1 MAEQDG
7 APRMTSLERGPERAW
22 CGRVARRPATG
33 AAAGLVTAMRRPS
46 PAGGACAAQWLRVLA
61 NSSARDRAPD
71 DDAGRLTVAIT
82 WNPSRGTSL
91 GVEWELQLIDRRT
104 KLLRQDA
111 RDVLAEL
118 PGLSEDGEVPKLR
131 HELMQST
138 IEVVT
143 GICST
148 VSEAKDDLAAT
159 ITQLERIT
167 ETRGT
172 MLACAGTHPVSDWRD
187 AKMAP
192 IQRYAE
198 LIEQL
203 QWLAYRIQTFGVH
216 VHVGIRD
223 GSKAIPIVNALAAY
237 LPHFLALTA
246 SSPFWCGRDTGL
258 ASSRAVVFGGL
269 PTSGPP
275 PRLACWSEFEEYMD
289 TLLRA
294 GTIRSIKEVWWD
306 IRPHPDF
313 GTVEIRMFDGV
324 PTLREIGMVAALSQS
339 LVQLL
344 DSQLDRGYTL
354 PNPAAWVVRDNKWRA
369 TRYGL
374 DAIVITD
381 DTGSTAPLRD
391 ELYELVAE
399 LAPVAG
405 RLGCG
410 DELNVVADVLENGSS
425 CERQRAVVADGGDL
439 TDVIDALVTE
449 FAEDRFVVP
458 GEAAHAGT

>member
-1 MAEQDG
+1 MAI
-7 APRMTSLERGPERAW
+7 S
-22 CGRVARRPATG
+22 
-33 AAAGLVTAMRRPS
+33 
-46 PAGGACAAQWLRVLA
+46 
-61 NSSARDRAPD
+61 
-71 DDAGRLTVAIT
+71 
-82 WNPSRGTSL
+82 WNPSRGATI
-91 GVEWELQLIDRRT
+91 GVEWELQLLDTRT
-104 KLLRQDA
+104 RMLRQDA
-111 RDVLAEL
+111 GEVLAAL
-118 PGLSEDGEVPKLR
+118 PGLTEEGEHPKIR

-138 IEVVT
+138 VEVVT

-148 VSEAKDDLAAT
+148 VSEVKDDLSAT
-159 ITQLERIT
+159 ISQLERIT
-167 ETRGT
+167 GRRGT

-198 LIEQL
+198 LVEQM
-203 QWLAYRIQTFGVH
+203 QWLVRRIQTFGVH

-223 GSKAIPIVNALAAY
+223 GSKAIPIVNALAGY

-246 SSPFWCGRDTGL
+246 SSPYWNGQDTGL
-258 ASSRAVVFGGL
+258 ASSRAIVFGGL

-275 PRLACWSEFEEYMD
+275 QPLTDWTEFEEYMD

-324 PTLREIGMVAALSQS
+324 PTLREIGMTAALSQS
-339 LVQLL
+339 LVQLM
-344 DSQLDRGYTL
+344 DTQLDRGYKL
-354 PNPAAWVVRDNKWRA
+354 PTPPAWVVRDNKWRA

-381 DTGSTAPLRD
+381 DSGSTAPLRD
-391 ELYELVAE
+391 ELYELTRE
-399 LAPVAG
+399 LQPVAD

-410 DELNVVADVLENGSS
+410 PELGVVSEVLDSGASY
-425 CERQRAVVADGGDL
+425 ERQRAIVASGGGLGDVV
-439 TDVIDALVTE
+439 DALVTE

-458 GEAAHAGT
+458 GEAAHART

>member
-1 MAEQDG
+1 MAI
-7 APRMTSLERGPERAW
+7 S
-22 CGRVARRPATG
+22 
-33 AAAGLVTAMRRPS
+33 
-46 PAGGACAAQWLRVLA
+46 
-61 NSSARDRAPD
+61 
-71 DDAGRLTVAIT
+71 
-82 WNPSRGTSL
+82 WNPSRGATI
-91 GVEWELQLIDRRT
+91 GVEWELQLVDTTTRM
-104 KLLRQDA
+104 LRQDA
-111 RDVLAEL
+111 REVLAAL
-118 PGLSEDGEVPKLR
+118 PGLTEEGEHPKIR

-138 IEVVT
+138 VEVVT

-148 VSEAKDDLAAT
+148 VSEIKDDLSAT
-159 ITQLERIT
+159 ISQLERIT
-167 ETRGT
+167 GRRGT

-198 LIEQL
+198 LVEQM
-203 QWLAYRIQTFGVH
+203 QWLARRIQTFGVH

-246 SSPFWCGRDTGL
+246 SSPYWNGQDTGL
-258 ASSRAVVFGGL
+258 ASSRAIVFGGL

-275 PRLACWSEFEEYMD
+275 QPLTDWTEFEEYMD

-324 PTLREIGMVAALSQS
+324 PTLREIGMTAALSQS
-339 LVQLL
+339 LVQLM
-344 DSQLDRGYTL
+344 DTQLDRGYTL
-354 PNPAAWVVRDNKWRA
+354 PTPPAWVVRDNKWRA

-381 DTGSTAPLRD
+381 DSGSTAPLRD
-391 ELYELVAE
+391 ELYELMRE
-399 LAPVAG
+399 LQPVAD

-410 DELNVVADVLENGSS
+410 PELGVVSEVLDSGASY
-425 CERQRAVVADGGDL
+425 ERQRAIVASGGGLGDVV
-439 TDVIDALVTE
+439 DALVTE

-458 GEAAHAGT
+458 GEAAHART

>member
-1 MAEQDG
+1 MAI
-7 APRMTSLERGPERAW
+7 S
-22 CGRVARRPATG
+22 
-33 AAAGLVTAMRRPS
+33 
-46 PAGGACAAQWLRVLA
+46 
-61 NSSARDRAPD
+61 
-71 DDAGRLTVAIT
+71 
-82 WNPSRGTSL
+82 WNPSRGATV
-91 GVEWELQLIDRRT
+91 GVEWELQLLDASTRM
-104 KLLRQDA
+104 LRQDA
-111 RDVLAEL
+111 GEVLAAL
-118 PGLSEDGEVPKLR
+118 PGLTEEGEHPKIR

-138 IEVVT
+138 VEVVT
-143 GICST
+143 GVCST
-148 VSEAKDDLAAT
+148 VSEIKDDLSAT
-159 ITQLERIT
+159 ISQLERIT
-167 ETRGT
+167 GRRGT

-198 LIEQL
+198 LVEQM
-203 QWLAYRIQTFGVH
+203 QWLVRRIQTFGVH

-223 GSKAIPIVNALAAY
+223 GSKAIPIVNALAGY

-246 SSPFWCGRDTGL
+246 SSPFWNGQDTGL
-258 ASSRAVVFGGL
+258 ASSRAIVFGGL

-275 PRLACWSEFEEYMD
+275 QPLTDWTEFEEYMD

-324 PTLREIGMVAALSQS
+324 PTLREIGMTAALSQS

-344 DSQLDRGYTL
+344 DTQLDRGYKL
-354 PNPAAWVVRDNKWRA
+354 PTPPAWVVRDNKWRA

-381 DTGSTAPLRD
+381 ESGSTAPLRD
-391 ELYELVAE
+391 ELYELTRE
-399 LAPVAG
+399 LQPVAD

-410 DELNVVADVLENGSS
+410 PELGVVTEVLDSGASY
-425 CERQRAVVADGGDL
+425 ERQRAIVASGGGLGDVV
-439 TDVIDALVTE
+439 DALVTE

-458 GEAAHAGT
+458 GEAAHART

>member
-1 MAEQDG
+1 
-7 APRMTSLERGPERAW
+7 
-22 CGRVARRPATG
+22 
-33 AAAGLVTAMRRPS
+33 
-46 PAGGACAAQWLRVLA
+46 
-61 NSSARDRAPD
+61 
-71 DDAGRLTVAIT
+71 VAIS
-82 WNPSRGTSL
+82 WNPSRGATI
-91 GVEWELQLIDRRT
+91 GVEWELQLVDTRT
-104 KLLRQDA
+104 RMLRQDA
-111 RDVLAEL
+111 RDVLAAL
-118 PGLSEDGEVPKLR
+118 PGLTEEGEHPKIR

-138 IEVVT
+138 VEVVT

-148 VSEAKDDLAAT
+148 VSEIKDDLSAT
-159 ITQLERIT
+159 ISQLERIT
-167 ETRGT
+167 GRRGT

-198 LIEQL
+198 LVEQM
-203 QWLAYRIQTFGVH
+203 QWLARRIQTFGVH

-246 SSPFWCGRDTGL
+246 SSPYWSGQDTGL
-258 ASSRAVVFGGL
+258 ASSRAIVFGGL

-275 PRLACWSEFEEYMD
+275 QPLTDWTEFEEYMD

-324 PTLREIGMVAALSQS
+324 PTLREIGMTAALSQS

-344 DSQLDRGYTL
+344 DTQLDRGYTL
-354 PNPAAWVVRDNKWRA
+354 PMPPAWVVRDNKWRA

-381 DTGSTAPLRD
+381 DSGSTAPLRD
-391 ELYELVAE
+391 ELYELTRE
-399 LAPVAG
+399 LQPVAD

-410 DELNVVADVLENGSS
+410 PELGVVTEVLDSGASY
-425 CERQRAVVADGGDL
+425 ERQRAIVASGGGLGDVV
-439 TDVIDALVTE
+439 DALVTE

-458 GEAAHAGT
+458 GEAAHART